1 MADFL
6 PGILLTAVLL
16 PLVSFFVILVAGN
29 RLRENASTVATG
41 AILLSAV
48 LSFISFFLWIIQH
61 NAAIFPETN
70 SHVSQLQSTAGPL
83 TQVSLDEHAGDH
95 ATADAAHDPA
105 GGPGNADH
113 GGESEKINALHGDYY
128 LLGQF
133 GKLRLTISYYI
144 DTLTLCM
151 FCMVTLIATLI
162 HFYAQ
167 GYMHEEE
174 DDEVVDHEVTLEEAE
189 IFRAIADTLGCP
201 VPPLLPGQTLIGE

>member
-1 MADFL
+1 MTEFI

-41 AILLSAV
+41 AILLSGV
-48 LSFISFFLWIIQH
+48 LSFTCFFFWIIQH
-61 NAAIFPETN
+61 HSVIFPETN
-70 SHVSQLQSTAGPL
+70 SHVAQLQSPAEPGSQFTLVDLHTDDGHGDSELHAAA
-83 TQVSLDEHAGDH
+83 DEDS
-95 ATADAAHDPA
+95 
-105 GGPGNADH
+105 DH
-113 GGESEKINALHGDYY
+113 GESTDKIEALHGDYY
-128 LLGQF
+128 LLGKF

-167 GYMHEEE
+167 GYMHEEV
-174 DDEVVDHEVTLEEAE
+174 DDELTDHEVQLE
-189 IFRAIADTLGCP
+189 DGSP
-201 VPPLLPGQTLIGE
+201 GKYPPAPP